1 MAVEPL
7 SPVEYVDLE
16 RFMGP
21 WYVISSTP
29 TFIDKESYNAIE
41 EYTLAEDGTIKTKFS
56 FFDGSFDGEL
66 KTYHP
71 KGFVR
76 PDGSNAVWGM
86 QFIWPIKADYRIIQ
100 LDPEYQVTM
109 IGRNKRDYLWI
120 MARDYPLPQSELN
133 RLMDYAR
140 TVGYDTSSLQFT
152 SWQTDVE
159 AAAIYVPS
167 AR

>member
-1 MAVEPL
+1 MDTPLTTVEQ
-7 SPVEYVDLE
+7 VDLE
-16 RFMGP
+16 RFMGD
-21 WYVISSTP
+21 WFVIASIP
-29 TFIDKESYNAIE
+29 TFAEKNAYAPVE
-41 EYTLAEDGTIKTKFS
+41 TYTLNANGTINAAFRYGKPS
-56 FFDGSFDGEL
+56 NPD
-66 KTYHP
+66 
-71 KGFVR
+71 VR
-76 PDGSNAVWGM
+76 SEINATGHIKDHDTNAVWGM

-133 RLMDYAR
+133 QLIDYAR

-159 AAAIYVPS
+159 AASIYVPS